1 MCFVQLCAARAQ
13 FVVLLCAMIDFPF
26 FEFLCLG
33 FWSNFCLFWIFAKTK
48 ERHKQKGKRDGEKN
62 EERRERPGA
71 AARLL
76 LLFPLRSFSS
86 VHFFFIF
93 FFSLLFSR
101 AGEKEGRNARAKRTE
116 PLVAVVRSFLLLD
129 IIVVGRRSKSR
140 RGRCPRRG
148 AAAREFIL
156 ARAELV
162 GERVSQR

>member
-1 MCFVQLCAARAQ
+1 MQLCAARAQ
-13 FVVLLCAMIDFPF
+13 FVVLSCAMIDFPF

-33 FWSNFCLFWIFAKTK
+33 FWLNFCLFWIFAKNKTK
-48 ERHKQKGKRDGEKN
+48 ERHKRRKERRGKN

-76 LLFPLRSFSS
+76 LLFPLRSFS
-86 VHFFFIF
+86 VYFFFIF
-93 FFSLLFSR
+93 FFSLLLLFALS
-101 AGEKEGRNARAKRTE
+101 NARAKRTE
-116 PLVAVVRSFLLLD
+116 PLVPVVRSFLLLD
-129 IIVVGRRSKSR
+129 IIIAGRRSKSR